1 MPLVDDL
8 DQPLSENEMS
18 RRRALMTLGAGALS
32 VAGIGTLIT
41 GIRFMRPNV
50 LFEPATRF
58 AVGRPEDVPVGGV
71 LDLPRRKLF
80 LVRSEAGFYA
90 MSSVCTHLGCMVQ
103 HHKVA
108 KGDEAFFCPC
118 HGSRFDQEGNVIG
131 GPAPR
136 PLDRVQL
143 EIDGDKLVV
152 DISTPVPAGTV
163 TKA

>member
-8 DQPLSENEMS
+8 NQPLSESEES
-18 RRRALMTLGAGALS
+18 RRRALMVLGGGALA
-32 VAGIGTLIT
+32 VAGLGTVIT

-58 AVGRPEDVPVGGV
+58 AVGRPEDLPVGSV
-71 LDLPRRKLF
+71 LDMPRRRLF
-80 LVRSEAGFYA
+80 LVRSEAGFYT

-103 HHKVA
+103 HHKVE
-108 KGDEAFFCPC
+108 KGEEAFFCPC
-118 HGSRFDQEGNVIG
+118 HGSRVDREGNVIG

-136 PLDRVQL
+136 PLDRVHL
-143 EIDGDKLVV
+143 EIDGGNLVV
-152 DISTPVPAGTV
+152 DVSKKVPHETV